1 MVCLNKE
8 LIKYIEENI
17 LPQYE
22 NNDKGHGLSH
32 IEYVTERCFKFS
44 VQFQSINT
52 DILYAIAVFHD
63 IAHHID
69 KARHEILSA
78 DIFYKDEEM
87 KRFFTDDERVIIK
100 QAIEDHRASAENE
113 PRSDYG
119 KIISSADRSTDVDEF
134 LRRTHAYTLKHFK
147 GISEEDI
154 IERGYT
160 HTKEKYGATGYAK
173 HYVEDE
179 EYNAFRN
186 RINEIIN
193 DRELFRKVY
202 KSVNEMNWIVII
214 LLNIGV

>member
-1 MVCLNKE
+1 MHTLNKG
-8 LIKYIEENI
+8 LKKYIEEYI

-22 NNDKGHGLSH
+22 NNDKGHGHSH
-32 IEYVTERCFKFS
+32 IEYVTERCFKFAS
-44 VQFQSINT
+44 QFSNINK
-52 DILYAIAVFHD
+52 DMLYAIASFHD

-78 DIFYKDEEM
+78 EIFYKDEEM
-87 KRFFTDDERVIIK
+87 KRFFTDEERLIIK

-119 KIISSADRSTDVDEF
+119 KIISSADRSTDVEDF
-134 LRRTHAYTLKHFK
+134 LRRTHAYTLKHFR
-147 GISEEDI
+147 GISEEEI

-179 EYNAFRN
+179 QYNAFRN
-186 RINEIIN
+186 KINEIIN
-193 DRELFRKVY
+193 DRDLFRKVY
-202 KSVNEMNWIVII
+202 KRIN
-214 LLNIGV
+214 NIG

>member
-78 DIFYKDEEM
+78 EIFYKDEEM

-160 HTKEKYGATGYAK
+160 HTKEKYGYDGYAK

-202 KSVNEMNWIVII
+202 KSVNEMN
-214 LLNIGV
+214 

>member
-1 MVCLNKE
+1 MHTINKG
-8 LIKYIEENI
+8 LKKYVEEYI

-22 NNDKGHGLSH
+22 NNDKGHGPSH
-32 IEYVTERCFKFS
+32 IEYVTERCFKFAS
-44 VQFQSINT
+44 QFSNINK
-52 DILYAIAVFHD
+52 DMLYAIASFHD

-78 DIFYKDEEM
+78 EIFYKDEEM
-87 KRFFTDDERVIIK
+87 KRFFTDDERLIIK

-119 KIISSADRSTDVDEF
+119 KIISSADRSTDVEDF
-134 LRRTHAYTLKHFK
+134 LRRTHAYTLKHFR
-147 GISEEDI
+147 GISEEEI

-179 EYNAFRN
+179 QYNAFRN
-186 RINEIIN
+186 KINEIIN
-193 DRELFRKVY
+193 DRDLFREVY
-202 KSVNEMNWIVII
+202 KRIN
-214 LLNIGV
+214 NIG